1 MSQHTTAQLISVIGV
16 GRLGICMALCLEK
29 AGYQVLGVDV
39 SQDYIDQINQK
50 TLDSPEPLVN
60 EYLKKSQNFRA
71 TTDLKEAL
79 DFSDIYFLVA
89 PTNTIPEVESYDHR
103 IMSQILSD
111 INSYKVK
118 NKHIVISS
126 TVFPGYISKTA
137 KNLVQDC
144 ENITLNYNPEFI
156 AQGDII
162 QGLLYP
168 DIVLIGEG
176 SEQAGNAIASIYQ
189 KMCKNSPSIEKMSTD
204 SAEITKL
211 AINCFITA
219 KIAFANLVGDIAD
232 ETAGADKIAI
242 LNAVGKDR
250 RIGLASLKPGY
261 GFGGP
266 CFPRDNI
273 ALGNYATLLGIEP
286 VLFRATDKT
295 NQLHA
300 EYQVKKL
307 LEQNLEEYVFEG
319 VCYKSDCPVPIIEN
333 SQKLIIAQKLA
344 EQGKE
349 VVILDTESVITKVK
363 NHYSDLFS
371 YKKK

>member
-286 VLFRATDKT
+286 VLFRATDKA

-300 EYQVKKL
+300 DYQAQKL
-307 LEQNLEEYVFEG
+307 LEQNLDEYVFEG
-319 VCYKSDCPVPIIEN
+319 VCYKSDSPVPIIEN
-333 SQKLIIAQKLA
+333 SPKLVIAQKLA
-344 EQGKE
+344 EQGKD
-349 VVILDTESVITKVK
+349 VVILDIESVITKVK

-371 YKKK
+371 YKQK

>member
-1 MSQHTTAQLISVIGV
+1 MTQEILDQRITIIGI
-16 GRLGICMALCLEK
+16 GRLGICLALCFEK
-29 AGYQVLGVDV
+29 AGFEVLGVDL
-39 SQDYIDQINQK
+39 SADYIDQINQK
-50 TLDSPEPLVN
+50 TLNSPEPLVN
-60 EYLKKSQNFRA
+60 EYLKSSQNFRA
-71 TTDLKEAL
+71 TTSLKEAL
-79 DFSDIYFLVA
+79 DFSDIYFIVA
-89 PTNTIPEVESYDHR
+89 PTNTIPDVESYDHT

-111 INSYKVK
+111 INSHQVK
-118 NKHIVISS
+118 NKHIIISS

-137 KNLVQDC
+137 RNLIKDC
-144 ENITLNYNPEFI
+144 ENCSISYNPEFI

-162 QGLLYP
+162 KGLLHP
-168 DIVLIGEG
+168 DIILIGEG
-176 SEQAGNAIASIYQ
+176 SKEAGDRIEAIYQ
-189 KMCKNSPSIEKMSTD
+189 KTCKNSPSVEKMAPE

-211 AINCFITA
+211 SINCFITA
-219 KIAFANLVGDIAD
+219 KIAFANLVADIAD
-232 ETAGADKIAI
+232 ETPGADKIAI
-242 LNAVGKDR
+242 LNAVGKDG
-250 RIGLASLKPGY
+250 RIGLKNLKPGY